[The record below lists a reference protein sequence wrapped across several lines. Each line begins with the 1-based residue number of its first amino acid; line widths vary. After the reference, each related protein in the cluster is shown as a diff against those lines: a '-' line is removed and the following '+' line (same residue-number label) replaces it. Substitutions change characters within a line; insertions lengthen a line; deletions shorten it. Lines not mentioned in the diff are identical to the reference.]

1 MIAENLGFYLFE
13 EQFAENIFL
22 PLFYTEPKRWAFHS
36 QLFFLHEKA
45 AQLAKI
51 KELLKSTDVVQGCPI
66 EQDYRSYA
74 KAQKILGYISPKE
87 FLLYE
92 QFYDSL
98 NKNLP
103 QPDLIIQLDASLTA
117 LVSRITGRDRSYER
131 NIDVDYLQ
139 TLITLQ
145 DDWLVKHPKKVL
157 RINTD
162 ELDLSQNKEQQKK
175 FINLVKERLIG

>member
-1 MIAENLGFYLFE
+1 MDFGAIPSPAIIEKTAQALRDKKYNILVVEKGAE
-13 EQFAENIFL
+13 A
-22 PLFYTEPKRWAFHS
+22 
-36 QLFFLHEKA
+36 
-45 AQLAKI
+45 LAKI

-98 NKNLP
+98 NENLP
-103 QPDLIIQLDASLTA
+103 QPDLIIQLDASLMA

-145 DDWLVKHPKKVL
+145 DDWLARIDSRSARLTKHPKKVL

-162 ELDLSQNKEQQKK
+162 ELDLSQNKEHQKK
-175 FINLVKERLIG
+175 FINLVKKRLIG